1 MVGKVGRPAAPARIV
16 NAEDVR
22 GWVGDQTSAGQHG
35 GHGGASGGEAQLFAW
50 SRQQLGLLGRL
61 RRDGDLGAVAV
72 EYVLIA
78 ALVAVALL
86 GAAQTLG
93 GQIGETFEWAAYVLD
108 GALEDGG
115 PPGGGGPGGGGNGPP
130 MDCPP
135 GNPPWCTS

>member
-1 MVGKVGRPAAPARIV
+1 M
-16 NAEDVR
+16 
-22 GWVGDQTSAGQHG
+22 AGQHG

-50 SRQQLGLLGRL
+50 SRQQRGLVGRL
-61 RRDGDLGAVAV
+61 RRDDDLGAVAV

-93 GQIGETFEWAAYVLD
+93 GPIGETFERAAYVLD

-115 PPGGGGPGGGGNGPP
+115 PSDNGPPGGGPPGGGPPGGGGNGPP
-130 MDCPP
+130 MGCPP
-135 GNPPWCTS
+135 GSPPWCTS